1 MRVMDLIRMRP
12 ARLLRFV
19 TQHVQ
24 DRSMKHAGHTI
35 RTQREALGVSL
46 RNLAERAGV
55 SPSQL
60 SRFERG
66 LFEPTPRWKRDVEE
80 AVAALLIEGRA
91 A

>member
-1 MRVMDLIRMRP
+1 
-12 ARLLRFV
+12 
-19 TQHVQ
+19 
-24 DRSMKHAGHTI
+24 MKHAGHTI